1 MFCLIMRPTFEI
13 LKFTIPHPI
22 KNSSQSK
29 FGKPN
34 FNKNEKQFE
43 VQRFYFFAEEKLY
56 EKKVEKKRKKL
67 PINSNFESEK

>member
-1 MFCLIMRPTFEI
+1 MSCLITRPTFEI

-22 KNSSQSK
+22 KNLSQSK

-34 FNKNEKQFE
+34 FNKNEKQFD
-43 VQRFYFFAEEKLY
+43 VQRFYFIAEEKLY
-56 EKKVEKKRKKL
+56 EKKIEKKRKKL

>member
-1 MFCLIMRPTFEI
+1 MSCLIMRPTFEI

-22 KNSSQSK
+22 KNLSQ

-34 FNKNEKQFE
+34 FNKNEKQFD
-43 VQRFYFFAEEKLY
+43 VQRFYFIAEEKLY
-56 EKKVEKKRKKL
+56 EKKIEKKRKKL